1 MRFMSPYELRTSA
14 LEMVADLAQVSLKA
28 NDSDRKVAMAHMLIF
43 VNLALSNDID
53 RAEKTM
59 QEYRKKVIDFCTRV
73 KEKSG
78 I

>member
-1 MRFMSPYELRTSA
+1 MRFMSPYELRTTA
-14 LEMVADLAQVSLKA
+14 LEMVSDLAQVSLKA
-28 NDSDRKVAMAHMLIF
+28 NDSDRKVAMTHMLIF

-78 I
+78 T